1 MLMKKKIACIVFAV
15 FAIPMLFG
23 CSSTTN
29 TNVTSE
35 QSMEEITTTTTT
47 ATTTTVATT
56 TTKAISE
63 SDLDITEYLLE
74 RESFTGTNTWYFLVV
89 KNNSTA
95 IIRMSYNAVARD
107 ADDKAIGAADGF
119 PIVLG
124 PGGEAVTFTFFED
137 VAGVDHVSRTLTL
150 EETDKFRPEISNLEA
165 EPSINKNN
173 VVVTV
178 TNKGEKAVTN
188 FYVDVLFFDK
198 DGKFVECSSEKIDEL
213 LPGASTAKQI
223 EAYVKYD
230 SVKILFSD
238 PQW

>member
-1 MLMKKKIACIVFAV
+1 MKKKIACIVFAV
-15 FAIPMLFG
+15 FVIPVLFG

-29 TNVTSE
+29 TNATSE
-35 QSMEEITTTTTT
+35 QSMEEITTTTT

-56 TTKAISE
+56 TTKAVSE
-63 SDLDITEYLLE
+63 SDLDISEYLLE
-74 RESFTGTNTWYFLVV
+74 RESFTGTSTWYFLVV
-89 KNNSTA
+89 KNNSTS
-95 IIRMSYNAVARD
+95 IIRLSYNAVARD

-124 PGGEAVTFTFFED
+124 PGGEAITFTFFED
-137 VAGVDHVSRTLTL
+137 VTGVDHVSRTLTL

-165 EPSINKNN
+165 EASINKSN
-173 VVVTV
+173 VVVTI
-178 TNKGEKAVTN
+178 TNNGEKAAKN
-188 FYVDVLFFDK
+188 FYVDVLFYDK
-198 DGKFVECSSEKIDEL
+198 DGKFVDCSSEKIDEL

-238 PQW
+238 AQW